1 VIVVVVV
8 VAVTGGVTED
18 NDGTQGTGSFG
29 SSFFGNFLA
38 PALRLLARPSFFGDV
53 VAAEGLC
60 KRWPIMSSSSSS
72 SSSAGCG
79 ARRER

>member
-1 VIVVVVV
+1 MIVAAVV
-8 VAVTGGVTED
+8 VTGGVTED
-18 NDGTQGTGSFG
+18 SDGTQGTGSFG

-53 VAAEGLC
+53 VAAEGFC

-72 SSSAGCG
+72 SSSSAVGG